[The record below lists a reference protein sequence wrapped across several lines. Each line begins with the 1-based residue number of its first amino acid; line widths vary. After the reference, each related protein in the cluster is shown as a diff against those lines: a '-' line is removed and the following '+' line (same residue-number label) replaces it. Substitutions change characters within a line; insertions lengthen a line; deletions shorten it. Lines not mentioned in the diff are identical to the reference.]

1 MLRVEGISK
10 RFSSFSIS
18 DITFTVNQ
26 GDYFM
31 LLGPSGAGKSIIL
44 EIIAGLV
51 MPDRGQILVDEVDVT
66 ALNIGKRSAGLVFQ
80 DLAVFPHMTVSDNIG
95 FPLRRK
101 GIKGAEAKKRIH
113 QLAEKFSISHL
124 LERSPATLSGG
135 ELQRVAL
142 ARTLAL
148 NPKILLLDE
157 PLSSTDV
164 QLRSG
169 LKALLRG
176 LNREGQTIIHVT
188 HDYDEAISL
197 GSHVAVINNGLVV
210 QTGTPVDVFRNPSS
224 EFVAHFGG
232 IKNFYQGRISDETEH
247 ELRCFETSNIKLW
260 LYSDEGL
267 GDGFVCFSEN
277 SVTVSLSKPDNSAL
291 NTFKGVILDIFQ
303 QKHGFEIW
311 VDVGVNIAAL
321 VTWESVERLGLK
333 TEKEVWVS
341 VKASAVRF
349 IPKV

>member
-10 RFSSFSIS
+10 QFSDSTIS
-18 DITFTVNQ
+18 NITFAVNQ

-31 LLGPSGAGKSIIL
+31 LLGPSGAGKSVIL
-44 EIIAGLV
+44 EIIAGLIK
-51 MPDRGQILVDEVDVT
+51 PDSGKIYIDDVDIT
-66 ALNIGKRSAGLVFQ
+66 HFSIGKRSVGLVFQ
-80 DLAVFPHMTVSDNIG
+80 DLAVFPHMTVNDNIA

-101 GIKGAEAKKRIH
+101 GIKGLELKRKSREI
-113 QLAEKFSISHL
+113 AEKFSIDHL
-124 LERSPATLSGG
+124 LKRNPSTLSGG

-148 NPKILLLDE
+148 KPRILLLDE

-169 LKALLRG
+169 LKALLRN

-197 GSHVAVINNGLVV
+197 GSHVAVVNEGTIV
-210 QTGTPVDVFRNPSS
+210 QTGTPVEVFRNPSS

-232 IKNFYQGRISDETEH
+232 IKNFYQGILSEKSEH
-247 ELRCFETSNIKLW
+247 DLSSFNTGNIKLW
-260 LYSDEGL
+260 LYTDDAC

-277 SVTVSLSKPDNSAL
+277 GVTVSLEKPDNSAI
-291 NTFKGVILDIFQ
+291 NTFKGVIVDIFQ

-311 VDVGVNIAAL
+311 VDVGINIAAL
-321 VTWESVERLGLK
+321 ITWESVERLALK
-333 TEKEVWVS
+333 TGKEVWVS
-341 VKASAVRF
+341 VKANAVRF
-349 IPKV
+349 IPKA

>member
-1 MLRVEGISK
+1 MLRLEGISK
-10 RFSSFSIS
+10 CFSDCSIN
-18 DITFTVNQ
+18 DITFAVNQ

-31 LLGPSGAGKSIIL
+31 LLGPSGAGKSVIL
-44 EIIAGLV
+44 EIISGLV
-51 MPDRGQILVDEVDVT
+51 KPDRGNLFVDDVEIT
-66 ALNIGKRSAGLVFQ
+66 NLSIGKRSVGLVFQ
-80 DLAVFPHMTVSDNIG
+80 DLAIFPHMTVSDNIG

-101 GIKGAEAKKRIH
+101 GIKGAEAKKRICEI
-113 QLAEKFSISHL
+113 AEKLSIAHL
-124 LERSPATLSGG
+124 LGRSPATLSGG

-148 NPKILLLDE
+148 TPRILLLDE

-169 LKALLRG
+169 LKALLRN

-197 GSHVAVINNGLVV
+197 GSHVAVINNGSIV
-210 QTGTPVDVFRNPSS
+210 QMGTPVEVFRNPSS

-232 IKNFYQGRISDETEH
+232 IKNFYTGTISEKTEH
-247 ELRCFETSNIKLW
+247 ELRCFTTGDIKLW
-260 LYSDEGL
+260 LYTDDVW

-277 SVTVSLSKPDNSAL
+277 TVTVSLEKPDNSAI
-291 NTFKGVILDIFQ
+291 NTFKGVIVDVFQ

-311 VDVGVNIAAL
+311 VDAGINVATL
-321 VTWESVERLGLK
+321 VTWESVERLALRTG
-333 TEKEVWVS
+333 KEVWVS
-341 VKASAVRF
+341 VKANAVRF
-349 IPKV
+349 IPKI